1 MVSRLPPLRREF
13 NESPQSDAWAAIR
26 RGRAR
31 ARVLCLG
38 FIEFGK
44 IKAMLIYF
52 YRTATRVFDKFPV
65 RGQQWWPK

>member
-1 MVSRLPPLRREF
+1 M
-13 NESPQSDAWAAIR
+13 
-26 RGRAR
+26 
-31 ARVLCLG
+31 VLCLG